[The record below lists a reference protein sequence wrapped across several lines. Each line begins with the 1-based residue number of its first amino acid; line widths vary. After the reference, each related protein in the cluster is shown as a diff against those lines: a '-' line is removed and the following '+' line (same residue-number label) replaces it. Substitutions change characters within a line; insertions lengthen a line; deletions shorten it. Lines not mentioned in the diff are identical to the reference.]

1 MGVGSKSFLVLGGFD
16 LEEQAGQGSPWM
28 KGDGDEPWVEGER
41 RRWRGRVVLDSGMDL
56 REGQWALAVLSGV
69 VV

>member
-1 MGVGSKSFLVLGGFD
+1 MGVGSKSFPVLGGFD

-41 RRWRGRVVLDSGMDL
+41 RRWR
-56 REGQWALAVLSGV
+56 
-69 VV
+69 